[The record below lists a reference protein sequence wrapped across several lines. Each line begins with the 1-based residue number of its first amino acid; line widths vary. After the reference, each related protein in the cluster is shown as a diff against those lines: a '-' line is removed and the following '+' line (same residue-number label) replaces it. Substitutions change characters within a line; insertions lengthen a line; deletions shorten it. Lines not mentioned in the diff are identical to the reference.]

1 MAAAANFLIAVA
13 KFGGAAITGS
23 AAMMSEGI
31 HSLVDTGNQGLLLL
45 GLKLSAKEA
54 DEKHP
59 FGYGK
64 ETYFWSFLVAV
75 MIFGLGAGVSIWE
88 GVDKVIHP
96 HALDVHVVASVFG
109 IDIRTYHV
117 VFSILVIAMVLEGAA
132 FRTAYRTFRAQH
144 PDIPILKAVH
154 SSKDPTVFFAGLTGA
169 ATADAAAF
177 GKTLVPAMVERGY
190 RRDYACA
197 VTAAGSIIGPTIP
210 PSGLMVVYGSLMG
223 VSIGGLFAA
232 GILPGLMICLICM
245 TVIAVT
251 ARSKNL
257 PKNERRASLL
267 EVWKIFKSSI
277 TALIMPLIILG
288 GILGGIVT
296 PTEAA
301 SVAVAYA
308 LFIGVFI
315 YRADIQCL
323 LQDADQNGACDRG
336 DLCHHCL
343 CIDPWL
349 VAEL

>member
-1 MAAAANFLIAVA
+1 MSHSSKGAIYMAAAANFLIAVA

-154 SSKDPTVFFAGLTGA
+154 SSKDPTVFVILFEDSAALLGLMVACVGI
-169 ATADAAAF
+169 AAAYGF
-177 GKTLVPAMVERGY
+177 DMPVLDGLASVVIGIIL
-190 RRDYACA
+190 A
-197 VTAAGSIIGPTIP
+197 VTAFFLAVECKGLLIGESANAPSRKKIDNIVSAIP
-210 PSGLMVVYGSLMG
+210 
-223 VSIGGLFAA
+223 
-232 GILPGLMICLICM
+232 GILQVNEIITLHLGPQNLIVCISVDFRDRL
-245 TVIAVT
+245 T
-251 ARSKNL
+251 S
-257 PKNERRASLL
+257 P
-267 EVWKIFKSSI
+267 EV
-277 TALIMPLIILG
+277 
-288 GILGGIVT
+288 
-296 PTEAA
+296 EAA
-301 SVAVAYA
+301 VSRLEIDIRHAVPEVSK
-308 LFIGVFI
+308 VFI
-315 YRADIQCL
+315 EAQNWLSHQDLLDQVRA
-323 LQDADQNGACDRG
+323 AKETQNTGHPA
-336 DLCHHCL
+336 
-343 CIDPWL
+343 
-349 VAEL
+349 